1 MNTVIYPG
9 RFDSL
14 EKISKYIEK
23 VSRTAGFDDMG
34 IYAIQT
40 AVDEACSNI
49 IDHAYGGETAD
60 VIELA
65 CKITNDS
72 LIITLRDH
80 GKPFNPEIVP
90 VPNKHARLKD
100 VKEGGLGLYF
110 MHQLMDE
117 VDFSFSPGKGNTL
130 TMSKRLPG

>member
-1 MNTVIYPG
+1 MSKVTYPG

-14 EKISKYIEK
+14 EKISRYIEK
-23 VSRTAGFDDMG
+23 VSRSAGFDDMG

-49 IDHAYGGETAD
+49 IDHAYGGETSEM
-60 VIELA
+60 IELA
-65 CKITNDS
+65 STVTKDT

-80 GKPFNPEIVP
+80 GNPFNPDLVP
-90 VPNKHARLKD
+90 IPNKHVRLKD

-117 VDFSFSPGKGNTL
+117 VRFEFSPGSGNIL
-130 TMSKRLPG
+130 TMIKRLPG

>member
-1 MNTVIYPG
+1 MKTVTYPG

-14 EKISKYIEK
+14 EKISSYIET
-23 VSRTAGFDDMG
+23 VSRSAGFDDMG

-49 IDHAYGGETAD
+49 IDHAYGGETSE
-60 VIELA
+60 VIELVCNIA
-65 CKITNDS
+65 KGS
-72 LIITLRDH
+72 LVITLRDH
-80 GKPFNPEIVP
+80 GKPFNPELVP

-117 VDFSFSPGKGNTL
+117 VHFEFSPGNGNIL
-130 TMSKRLPG
+130 TMIKRLPG